1 MKGIILAGGSGTRL
15 YPLSRVVSKQ
25 LLPVY
30 DKPLIYYPLSTLML
44 AGIRDILIISTAAD
58 TPRLED
64 LLANGRRFG
73 INISYRVQPSPDGIA
88 QAFILG
94 EDFICDDA
102 CAMILGDNIFYGNGL
117 TATLKAATQRA
128 NMEGMGTI
136 FCHCVPDPQRFGVA
150 EFDSEGRLTA
160 IVEKPSNPKS
170 NYVVTGLYFYPAG
183 VSKLAKKLKPSLRG
197 ELEITD
203 LNNLY
208 LEDRRLY
215 LQLLGR
221 GYAWMDVGTIDA
233 LHNSADFICS
243 VQKNQGI
250 IISSPEEISYVH
262 GYIDRDTLLQNSR
275 AYANSLYG
283 AHLQAVAEGR
293 IRY

>member
-1 MKGIILAGGSGTRL
+1 M
-15 YPLSRVVSKQ
+15 
-25 LLPVY
+25 PVY
-30 DKPLIYYPLSTLML
+30 DKPLIYYPLSTLLL

-58 TPRLED
+58 TPRLAD
-64 LLANGRRFG
+64 LLEDGSRLG
-73 INISYRVQPSPDGIA
+73 INISYRLQPSPDGIA
-88 QAFILG
+88 QAFLLG
-94 EDFICDDA
+94 EDFIGDDA

-117 TATLKAATQRA
+117 TATLKAAAQRA
-128 NMEGMGTI
+128 ERNGEGTI
-136 FCHCVPDPQRFGVA
+136 FGHYVPDPQRFGVA
-150 EFDSEGRLTA
+150 EFDSEGRLTG
-160 IVEKPSNPKS
+160 IVEKPTAPKS
-170 NYVVTGLYFYPAG
+170 NYAVTGLYFYPAG
-183 VSKLAKKLKPSLRG
+183 VSKLARTLRPSQRG

-208 LEDRRLY
+208 LADKRLK

-233 LHNSADFICS
+233 LHNAADFICS

-250 IISSPEEISYVH
+250 VISSPEEISYID
-262 GYIDRDTLLQNSR
+262 GYIDRDTLLQNSQ

-283 AHLQAVAEGR
+283 AHLKAVAEGR